1 VLSVIAVG
9 NVSMSAQELV
19 DNVMACVSAFM
30 AKLPSRDRLKA
41 IQLHATRGPTFTV
54 YSNQGRWPR
63 YTHQIWL
70 NETSSKI
77 PLLRC

>member
-19 DNVMACVSAFM
+19 DNIMACASAFL
-30 AKLPSRDRLKA
+30 AALQSRDRLKA

-54 YSNQGRWPR
+54 YSNQGRRPR
-63 YTHQIWL
+63 HTHQP
-70 NETSSKI
+70 NEPSSKI
-77 PLLRC
+77 PLLQ